1 MVGSTMRAVVI
12 FESIFGNT
20 KAVAEAIADGLRG
33 RFELSVAEVGA
44 APNLIGLR
52 RDLGLT
58 GPRRALGSLV
68 GIDLL
73 VVGGPIHAW
82 SLTRK
87 TTRKAAREQAAAA
100 QVEPPS
106 TGIGLREFLHDL
118 PSAPET
124 GIAAAAFDTAIR
136 TSWFPS
142 GSAANPAARRLEA
155 HGYTLLVKPEH
166 FYVSG
171 TEGPLEP
178 GELERARAWGTGL
191 ADAYVRSLNGEVA
204 RASR

>member
-1 MVGSTMRAVVI
+1 MRAVVI
-12 FESIFGNT
+12 YESIFGNT

-33 RFELSVAEVGA
+33 RFELCVAEVSA
-44 APNLIGLR
+44 APS
-52 RDLGLT
+52 
-58 GPRRALGSLV
+58 SLV

-82 SLTRK
+82 SMTRAMTRK
-87 TTRKAAREQAAAA
+87 GAREQAAAA

-106 TGIGLREFLHDL
+106 TGIGLREFLQDL

-142 GSAANPAARRLEA
+142 GSAATPAARRLEA

-166 FYVSG
+166 FYVSD
-171 TEGPLEP
+171 TQGPLED

-204 RASR
+204 RANR